1 MKIYQ
6 KKIDENSFSRYEF
19 KFIISKNVSNQ
30 IKAEAGN
37 FMSED
42 IFLKKSKNYLVRSLY
57 FDNDYFYHF
66 RQKIDGIKS
75 RHKFRLRTY
84 SDYLD
89 NNTDLFLEIKGR
101 TNLRTY
107 KKRLKIFSKDLENF
121 CNNKE
126 LFSLKKKYFNNKLLS
141 NFIFDTFKK
150 RIKPVVVIDY
160 KRYPLIGKNGLY
172 FRLTFDSQ
180 ISAIKSNNIFYK
192 KKEEQPKACIPGY
205 EILELKFDNNIPPWF
220 HRIIQSYNLKRVSVS
235 KFVLGCEAT
244 GLAFDHDGR

>member
-1 MKIYQ
+1 MKAIRLSPGNQEAYRELLTLYANN
-6 KKIDENSFSRYEF
+6 KIENS
-19 KFIISKNVSNQ
+19 
-30 IKAEAGN
+30 
-37 FMSED
+37 
-42 IFLKKSKNYLVRSLY
+42 
-57 FDNDYFYHF
+57 
-66 RQKIDGIKS
+66 
-75 RHKFRLRTY
+75 
-84 SDYLD
+84 
-89 NNTDLFLEIKGR
+89 
-101 TNLRTY
+101 
-107 KKRLKIFSKDLENF
+107 
-121 CNNKE
+121 
-126 LFSLKKKYFNNKLLS
+126 LFSEYCTQYNHDLHGSTVDRTGIFRDS
-141 NFIFDTFKK
+141 QNFFK
-150 RIKPVVVIDY
+150 IDY